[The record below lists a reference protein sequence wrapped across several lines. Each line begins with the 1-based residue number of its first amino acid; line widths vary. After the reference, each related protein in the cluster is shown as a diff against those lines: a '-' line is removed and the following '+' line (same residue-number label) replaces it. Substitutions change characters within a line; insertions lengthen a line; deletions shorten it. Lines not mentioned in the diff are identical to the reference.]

1 MVLTCLFVGSKN
13 GGSTFIS
20 GGTVDDS
27 SDSCSVLSGLL
38 IASVAKLPI
47 IVVQKFPFSISFKGF
62 YDNQTHTSASNV

>member
-38 IASVAKLPI
+38 IASVAKLVMSGSVGI
-47 IVVQKFPFSISFKGF
+47 DKNSEKILK
-62 YDNQTHTSASNV
+62 